1 MHAEAL
7 TQLAQIMRKSDLKK
21 RYLKPVKLITPLQS
35 AWVRCLLD
43 VWGEKYGGH
52 VGPDSGKCSVIGRL
66 MIRQE
71 WNDRESERI
80 MDVVNN
86 LHKQGYRG
94 DELFIKAKQLINP
107 QHSVSNLLDRANE
120 QEDAD
125 LVESVICSTFAPD
138 NPIRHVAIKYYCER
152 KCAQDIAY
160 ELSRL
165 TGINPENAKTR
176 IKWCRQLLEA
186 SVYHAIRNEM
196 EAKRFDTAA

>member
-1 MHAEAL
+1 MQAEAL
-7 TQLAQIMRKSDLKK
+7 TQLAQVMRKSDLKK

-107 QHSVSNLLDRANE
+107 QNSVSNLLDRANE

-152 KCAQDIAY
+152 KCAQDIAV

-165 TGINPENAKTR
+165 TGISPESAWRR
-176 IKWCRQLLEA
+176 IRWCRELLEA
-186 SVYHAIRNEM
+186 SVFHSVMRELDANKQKI
-196 EAKRFDTAA
+196 AA

>member
-1 MHAEAL
+1 MNSEAL
-7 TQLAQIMRKSDLKK
+7 SQLALCLRKSDLKK

-165 TGINPENAKTR
+165 TGIHPENAKTR

>member
-1 MHAEAL
+1 MNSEAL
-7 TQLAQIMRKSDLKK
+7 SQLALCLRKSDLKK

-71 WNDRESERI
+71 WNDRESQRI

-165 TGINPENAKTR
+165 TGISPESAWRR
-176 IKWCRQLLEA
+176 IRWCRELLEA
-186 SVYHAIRNEM
+186 SVFHAIMRERDAN
-196 EAKRFDTAA
+196 KQKIAA

>member
-1 MHAEAL
+1 MNNDAL
-7 TQLAQIMRKSDLKK
+7 AQLAQVMRKSDLKK

-43 VWGEKYGGH
+43 VWGEKYGGS
-52 VGPDSGKCSVIGRL
+52 VGPDSGKSSVIGRL
-66 MIRQE
+66 MIRKE

-80 MDVVNN
+80 LEVVDN
-86 LHKQGYRG
+86 LHKQGYKG
-94 DELFIKAKQLINP
+94 NELFIKAQQLINP
-107 QHSVSNLLDRANE
+107 QNSVSNLLDRANE

-125 LVESVICSTFAPD
+125 IVEAVICRLFEPA

-160 ELSRL
+160 ELSRV
-165 TGINPENAKTR
+165 TGIHPENAKTR

-186 SVYHAIRNEM
+186 GVYHAIVADIDANRQ
-196 EAKRFDTAA
+196 

>member
-1 MHAEAL
+1 MQAEAL
-7 TQLAQIMRKSDLKK
+7 TQLAQVMRKSDLKK
-21 RYLKPVKLITPLQS
+21 RYLKSVKLITPLQS

-80 MDVVNN
+80 IDVVNN

-152 KCAQDIAY
+152 KCSQDIAV

-165 TGINPENAKTR
+165 TGISPESAWRR
-176 IKWCRQLLEA
+176 IRWCRELLEA
-186 SVYHAIRNEM
+186 SVFHAIMRERDAN
-196 EAKRFDTAA
+196 KQKIAA

>member
-1 MHAEAL
+1 MNNDAL
-7 TQLAQIMRKSDLKK
+7 AQLAQVMRKSDLKK

-43 VWGEKYGGH
+43 VWGEKYGGS
-52 VGPDSGKCSVIGRL
+52 VGPDSGKSSVIGRL
-66 MIRQE
+66 MIRKE

-80 MDVVNN
+80 MEVVDN
-86 LHKQGYRG
+86 LHKQGYKG
-94 DELFIKAKQLINP
+94 NELFIKAQQLINP
-107 QHSVSNLLDRANE
+107 QNSVSNLLDRANE

-125 LVESVICSTFAPD
+125 IVEAVICRLFEPA

-160 ELSRL
+160 ELSRV
-165 TGINPENAKTR
+165 TGIHPENAKTR

-186 SVYHAIRNEM
+186 GVYHAIVADIDANRQQL
-196 EAKRFDTAA
+196 AA

>member
-1 MHAEAL
+1 MNSEAL
-7 TQLAQIMRKSDLKK
+7 SQLALCLRKSDLKK

-43 VWGEKYGGH
+43 VWGEKYGGR

-107 QHSVSNLLDRANE
+107 KNSVSNLLDRANE

-165 TGINPENAKTR
+165 TGIHPENAKTR

-196 EAKRFDTAA
+196 EAKRFDNAA

>member
-1 MHAEAL
+1 MQSDAL
-7 TQLAQIMRKSDLKK
+7 AQLALVMRKSDLKK
-21 RYLKPVKLITPLQS
+21 KYLKPVALITPLQS

-43 VWGEKYGGH
+43 MWGEKYGGS
-52 VGPDSGKCSVIGRL
+52 VGPESGKVGVIGRL
-66 MIRQE
+66 MIRKE

-80 MDVVNN
+80 MEVVEN

-94 DELFIKAKQLINP
+94 DELFIKAKQIINP
-107 QHSVSNLLDRANE
+107 QNSISNLLDRANE

-125 LVESVICSTFAPD
+125 LVESVICRIFAPN

-165 TGINPENAKTR
+165 TGIHVETSRKR
-176 IKWCRQLLEA
+176 IRWCRELLEA
-186 SVYHAIRNEM
+186 SLYHAIKQELNGINQ
-196 EAKRFDTAA
+196 KNAA

>member
-1 MHAEAL
+1 MQSDAL
-7 TQLAQIMRKSDLKK
+7 AQLAQVMRKSDLKK
-21 RYLKPVKLITPLQS
+21 QYLQPVKLITPLQS

-43 VWGEKYGGH
+43 MWGEKYGGS
-52 VGPDSGKCSVIGRL
+52 VGPEAGKVSVIGRL
-66 MIRQE
+66 MIRKE

-80 MDVVNN
+80 MEVVEN

-94 DELFIKAKQLINP
+94 DELFLKAQQLINP
-107 QHSVSNLLDRANE
+107 QNSVSNLLERANE

-125 LVESVICSTFAPD
+125 LVESVICRIFAPN

-165 TGINPENAKTR
+165 TGIHVETSRKR
-176 IKWCRQLLEA
+176 IRWCRELLEA
-186 SVYHAIRNEM
+186 SLYHAIKQELNGINH
-196 EAKRFDTAA
+196 KNAA

>member
-1 MHAEAL
+1 MQSDAL
-7 TQLAQIMRKSDLKK
+7 AQLAQVMRKSDLRKQ
-21 RYLKPVKLITPLQS
+21 YLQPVKLITPLQS

-43 VWGEKYGGH
+43 MWGEKYGGS
-52 VGPDSGKCSVIGRL
+52 VGPETGKVSVIGRL
-66 MIRQE
+66 MIRKE

-80 MDVVNN
+80 MEVVEN

-94 DELFIKAKQLINP
+94 DELFLKAQQLINP
-107 QHSVSNLLDRANE
+107 QNSVSNLLERANE

-125 LVESVICSTFAPD
+125 LVESVICRIFAPN

-165 TGINPENAKTR
+165 TGIHVETSRKR
-176 IKWCRQLLEA
+176 IRWCRELLEA
-186 SVYHAIRNEM
+186 SLYHAIKQELNGINH
-196 EAKRFDTAA
+196 KNAA

>member
-1 MHAEAL
+1 MNSDAL
-7 TQLAQIMRKSDLKK
+7 AQLAQVMRKSDLKK

-52 VGPDSGKCSVIGRL
+52 VGPDGGKSSVIGRL
-66 MIRQE
+66 MIRKE

-80 MDVVNN
+80 MEVVNN

-107 QHSVSNLLDRANE
+107 EHSVSNLLDRANE

-125 LVESVICSTFAPD
+125 LVESVICSTFALD

-165 TGINPENAKTR
+165 TGIHPENAKTR

>member
-1 MHAEAL
+1 MQAEAL
-7 TQLAQIMRKSDLKK
+7 TQLAQVMRKSDLKK

-43 VWGEKYGGH
+43 VWGEKYGGR

-80 MDVVNN
+80 MEVVNN

-165 TGINPENAKTR
+165 TGIHPENAKTR

>member
-1 MHAEAL
+1 MNNDAL
-7 TQLAQIMRKSDLKK
+7 AQLAQVMRKSDLKK

-43 VWGEKYGGH
+43 MWGEKYGGH

-66 MIRQE
+66 MIRKE
-71 WNDRESERI
+71 WNDRESARI
-80 MDVVNN
+80 MEVVEN

-94 DELFIKAKQLINP
+94 DDLFIRAKQLINP
-107 QHSVSNLLDRANE
+107 KNSVSNLLDRANE

-125 LVESVICSTFAPD
+125 LVESVICRLFAPD

-160 ELSRL
+160 ELSRM
-165 TGINPENAKTR
+165 TGIHPENAKTR

-186 SVYHAIRNEM
+186 SVYHGIRNEM
-196 EAKRFDTAA
+196 EVIRHDIAA

>member
-1 MHAEAL
+1 MNNDAL
-7 TQLAQIMRKSDLKK
+7 AQLAQVMRKSDLKK

-43 VWGEKYGGH
+43 VWGEKYGGS
-52 VGPDSGKCSVIGRL
+52 VGPDSGKSSVIGRL
-66 MIRQE
+66 MIRKE

-80 MDVVNN
+80 LEVVDN
-86 LHKQGYRG
+86 LHKQGYKG
-94 DELFIKAKQLINP
+94 NELFIKAQQLINP
-107 QHSVSNLLDRANE
+107 QNSVSNLLDRANE

-125 LVESVICSTFAPD
+125 IVEAVICRLFEPA

-160 ELSRL
+160 ELSRV

-186 SVYHAIRNEM
+186 GVYYAIVADVDANRQQL
-196 EAKRFDTAA
+196 AA

>member
-1 MHAEAL
+1 MQAEAL
-7 TQLAQIMRKSDLKK
+7 SQLAQVMRKSDLKK

-80 MDVVNN
+80 IDVVNN

-165 TGINPENAKTR
+165 TGIHPENAKTR

>member
-1 MHAEAL
+1 MNSEAL
-7 TQLAQIMRKSDLKK
+7 SQLALCLRKSDLKK

-152 KCAQDIAY
+152 KCSQDIAV

-165 TGINPENAKTR
+165 TGISPESAWRR
-176 IKWCRQLLEA
+176 IRWCRELLEA
-186 SVYHAIRNEM
+186 SVFHAIMRERDAN
-196 EAKRFDTAA
+196 KQKIAA

>member
-1 MHAEAL
+1 MNSDAL
-7 TQLAQIMRKSDLKK
+7 AQLAQVMRKSDLKK

-52 VGPDSGKCSVIGRL
+52 VGPDGGKSSVIGRL
-66 MIRQE
+66 MIRKE

-80 MDVVNN
+80 MEVVHN

-107 QHSVSNLLDRANE
+107 EHSVSNLLDRANE

-125 LVESVICSTFAPD
+125 LVESVICSTFALD

-165 TGINPENAKTR
+165 TGIHPENAKTR

>member
-1 MHAEAL
+1 MNSDAL
-7 TQLAQIMRKSDLKK
+7 AQLAQVMRKSDLKK

-165 TGINPENAKTR
+165 TGIHPENAKTR

-186 SVYHAIRNEM
+186 SVYHAIRNEL
-196 EAKRFDTAA
+196 EAKRFDIAA

>member
-1 MHAEAL
+1 MQSDAL
-7 TQLAQIMRKSDLKK
+7 AQLALVMRKSDLKK
-21 RYLKPVKLITPLQS
+21 KYLKPVALITPLQS

-43 VWGEKYGGH
+43 MWGEKYGGS
-52 VGPDSGKCSVIGRL
+52 VGPESGKVGVIGRL
-66 MIRQE
+66 MIRKE

-80 MDVVNN
+80 MEVVEN

-94 DELFIKAKQLINP
+94 DELFIKAKQIINP
-107 QHSVSNLLDRANE
+107 QNSISNLLDRANE

-125 LVESVICSTFAPD
+125 LVESVICRIFAPN

-165 TGINPENAKTR
+165 TGIHIETSRKR
-176 IKWCRQLLEA
+176 IRWCRELLEA
-186 SVYHAIRNEM
+186 SLYHAIKQELNGINH
-196 EAKRFDTAA
+196 KNAA

>member
-1 MHAEAL
+1 MNSEAL
-7 TQLAQIMRKSDLKK
+7 SQLALCLRKSDLKK

-52 VGPDSGKCSVIGRL
+52 VGPDGGKSSVIGRL
-66 MIRQE
+66 MIRKE

-152 KCAQDIAY
+152 KCAQDIAA

-165 TGINPENAKTR
+165 TGISPESAWRR
-176 IKWCRQLLEA
+176 IRWCRELLEA
-186 SVYHAIRNEM
+186 SVFYAIMRERDAN
-196 EAKRFDTAA
+196 KQKIAA

>member
-1 MHAEAL
+1 MQAEAL
-7 TQLAQIMRKSDLKK
+7 TQLAQVMRKSDLKK
-21 RYLKPVKLITPLQS
+21 RYLKSVKLITPLQS

-80 MDVVNN
+80 IDVVNN

-165 TGINPENAKTR
+165 TGIHPENAKTR

>member
-1 MHAEAL
+1 MNNYAL
-7 TQLAQIMRKSDLKK
+7 AQLAQVMRKSDLKK

-43 VWGEKYGGH
+43 VWGEKYGGS
-52 VGPDSGKCSVIGRL
+52 VGPDSGKSSVIGRL
-66 MIRQE
+66 MIRKE

-80 MDVVNN
+80 LEVVDN
-86 LHKQGYRG
+86 LHKQGYKG
-94 DELFIKAKQLINP
+94 NELFIKAQQLINP
-107 QHSVSNLLDRANE
+107 QNSVSNLLDRANE

-125 LVESVICSTFAPD
+125 IVEAVICRLFEPA

-165 TGINPENAKTR
+165 TGIHPENAKTR
-176 IKWCRQLLEA
+176 IKWCRQLLETG
-186 SVYHAIRNEM
+186 VYHAIVADIDANRQQL
-196 EAKRFDTAA
+196 AA

>member
-1 MHAEAL
+1 MNNDAL
-7 TQLAQIMRKSDLKK
+7 AQLAQVMRKSDLKK

-43 VWGEKYGGH
+43 VWGEKYGGS
-52 VGPDSGKCSVIGRL
+52 VGPDSGKSSVIGRL
-66 MIRQE
+66 MIRKE

-80 MDVVNN
+80 LEVVDN
-86 LHKQGYRG
+86 LHKQGYKG
-94 DELFIKAKQLINP
+94 NELFIKAQQLINP
-107 QHSVSNLLDRANE
+107 QNSVSNLLDRANE

-125 LVESVICSTFAPD
+125 IVEAVICRLFEPA

-160 ELSRL
+160 ELSRV
-165 TGINPENAKTR
+165 TGIHPENAKTR

-186 SVYHAIRNEM
+186 GVYHAIVADIDANRQ
-196 EAKRFDTAA
+196 KLAA

>member
-1 MHAEAL
+1 MQAEAL
-7 TQLAQIMRKSDLKK
+7 TQLAQVMRKSDLKK

-80 MDVVNN
+80 IDVVNN

-125 LVESVICSTFAPD
+125 LVESVICSTFALD

-152 KCAQDIAY
+152 KCSQDIAV

-165 TGINPENAKTR
+165 TGISPESAWRR
-176 IKWCRQLLEA
+176 IRWCRELLEA
-186 SVYHAIRNEM
+186 SVFHAIMRERDAN
-196 EAKRFDTAA
+196 KQKIAA